1 MKRKERR
8 LKQALFICS
17 LLFYLNGQSLHW
29 ADLKARHAIQ
39 IQVPK
44 ARRNAVDETLALALF
59 ELYFGALPSTAP
71 EWVEPVTL
79 EHLQPSSAA
88 VKRLTGRDDAAG
100 IVDWL
105 DGLVNVGWQLSN

>member
-1 MKRKERR
+1 MQYSDRDGKGWDSQPSWTH
-8 LKQALFICS
+8 LYQD
-17 LLFYLNGQSLHW
+17 W

-39 IQVPK
+39 VQVPK
-44 ARRNAVDETLALALF
+44 ARQNAVDETLALALF